1 MFVRSVEEMDG
12 VSVGMVVVVF
22 DDDED
27 ISVTEVIKSVVLLC
41 ADTVFT
47 KAIAIAANWKID
59 LSDML
64 CIEIGSVWVWDSFL
78 RLTVD

>member
-27 ISVTEVIKSVVLLC
+27 ICEMVC
-41 ADTVFT
+41 
-47 KAIAIAANWKID
+47 
-59 LSDML
+59 
-64 CIEIGSVWVWDSFL
+64 
-78 RLTVD
+78 